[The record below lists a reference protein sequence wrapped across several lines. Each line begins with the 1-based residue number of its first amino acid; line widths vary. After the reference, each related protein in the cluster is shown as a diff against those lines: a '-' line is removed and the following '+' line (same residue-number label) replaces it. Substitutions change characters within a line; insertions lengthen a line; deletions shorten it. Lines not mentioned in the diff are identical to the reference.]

1 LNELSAWTSGLA
13 RTQTLPRIQSAVRH
27 LIGHKLPG
35 LLCQLDDQIKLRWTK
50 GNPLRPAQLGLDML
64 AYRFTRVSGSPL
76 HFQYAGEEQQQR
88 ELFSQLVEAF
98 PISIERDIASEH
110 ETNEG
115 KSGGGSEEEMMIAR
129 TNDGQLVLQV
139 CLSIIGSLQVQVSFN
154 FIALLNVKFQCFPY
168 FQFKSRFPQLS
179 TVDAIPEN
187 AKKRKVPLSPFKFP
201 FGLAKTCGTR
211 AEISTKNQQQQQHVF
226 HTVILFSR
234 HVNFALAMKQSQKL
248 MDFLAEQMDEC
259 FQSFQ

>member
-13 RTQTLPRIQSAVRH
+13 RTQTLPSIQSAVRH

-35 LLCQLDDQIKLRWTK
+35 LLRQLDDQIKLRWTK

-76 HFQYAGEEQQQR
+76 HFQYAGEEQR

-139 CLSIIGSLQVQVSFN
+139 CLSIIESLQIQFN
-154 FIALLNVKFQCFPY
+154 LLP
-168 FQFKSRFPQLS
+168 S
-179 TVDAIPEN
+179 
-187 AKKRKVPLSPFKFP
+187 
-201 FGLAKTCGTR
+201 
-211 AEISTKNQQQQQHVF
+211 
-226 HTVILFSR
+226 
-234 HVNFALAMKQSQKL
+234 
-248 MDFLAEQMDEC
+248 
-259 FQSFQ
+259 